1 MMKKIFV
8 ILLSLASGLYAHS
21 QADNKPVVGVQEFTS
36 EVNSPFVNAVY
47 EKVVQV
53 VTNTRRFTLID
64 LVGAD
69 KMAEELKSEKYL
81 DSKNTQKNV
90 DLLTMQYMVIGHLV
104 KMNIYTMKNPDGSVN
119 GYKAS
124 AAFTLKVN
132 DIETGKTTEA
142 AHFQTEVSP
151 QAMSKE
157 QAVNQALLSVESA
170 LNDYFSKTFPLITD
184 IVKILASKKE
194 AASTLVIAGGKNFG
208 FKEGDKLIVE
218 RIEILNGKPYPN
230 EIGEL
235 KITKVAGDDFSECNV
250 SKGGKEIL
258 AAFNASEKLNCK
270 LIVK

>member
-1 MMKKIFV
+1 MIKRLVV
-8 ILLSLASGLYAHS
+8 ILLSFVSGLYAHS
-21 QADNKPVVGVQEFTS
+21 QTDNKPVVGVQNFTS
-36 EVNSPFVNAVY
+36 EVNSPFVNSVY
-47 EKVVQV
+47 EKVIQV
-53 VTNTRRFTLID
+53 VTNTHRFTLID

-90 DLLTMQYMVIGHLV
+90 DLLTMQYMVMGHLV
-104 KMNIYTMKNPDGSVN
+104 KMNVYTMKNPDGSVN

-157 QAVNQALLSVESA
+157 QAVNQALQSIEPA
-170 LNDYFSKTFPLITD
+170 LNDYFSKTFPLLTN
-184 IVKILASKKE
+184 IVKIFDAKKV
-194 AASTLVIAGGKNFG
+194 LIAGGKSFG

-218 RIEILNGKPYPN
+218 RIEMLNGKPYPT

-235 KITKVAGDDFSECNV
+235 RITKIAGDDFSECTV
-250 SKGGKEIL
+250 SDGGKEIL
-258 AAFNASEKLNCK
+258 SRFNAAEKLTCK

>member
-1 MMKKIFV
+1 MIKRLVV
-8 ILLSLASGLYAHS
+8 ILLSFVSGLYAHS
-21 QADNKPVVGVQEFTS
+21 QTDNKPVVGVQNFTS
-36 EVNSPFVNAVY
+36 EVNSPFVNSVY
-47 EKVVQV
+47 EKVIQV
-53 VTNTRRFTLID
+53 VTNTHRFTLID

-90 DLLTMQYMVIGHLV
+90 DLLTMQYMVMGHLV
-104 KMNIYTMKNPDGSVN
+104 KMNVYTMKNPDGSVN

-157 QAVNQALLSVESA
+157 QAVNQALQSIEPA
-170 LNDYFSKTFPLITD
+170 LNDYFPKTFPLLTN
-184 IVKILASKKE
+184 IVKIFDAKKV
-194 AASTLVIAGGKNFG
+194 LIAGGKSFG

-218 RIEILNGKPYPN
+218 RIEMLNGKPYPT

-235 KITKVAGDDFSECNV
+235 RITKIAGDDFSECTV
-250 SKGGKEIL
+250 SEGGKEIL
-258 AAFNASEKLNCK
+258 SRFNAAEKLTCK